1 MSADRYRYSGEK
13 TERPSKK
20 RDGWQLY
27 NTYATIRVYRVINV
41 SAKCQ

>member
-1 MSADRYRYSGEK
+1 MTGRGTQWPK
-13 TERPSKK
+13 TERPGKK

-41 SAKCQ
+41 SAKCH